1 MFFGLNVGRGE
12 KKCVSLVK
20 KSLKQLYQGSQLLG
34 LNDMTQLD
42 IDGILNFNEMS
53 YLARLLKGLGG
64 VM

>member
-42 IDGILNFNEMS
+42 IDGI
-53 YLARLLKGLGG
+53 
-64 VM
+64 